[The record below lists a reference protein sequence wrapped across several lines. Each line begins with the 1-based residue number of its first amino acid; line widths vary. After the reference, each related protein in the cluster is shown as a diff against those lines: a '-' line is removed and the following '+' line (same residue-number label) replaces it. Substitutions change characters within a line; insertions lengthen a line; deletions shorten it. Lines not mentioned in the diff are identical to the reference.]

1 MILRGLLVNKGAK
14 VPPSV
19 KKAVELKNFSTK
31 LDMQVH
37 EIIEL
42 CEETVRIPWRHLTK
56 DHIKPNWKFCIKRSN
71 FIYLGPSL
79 RRCRKEILLFG
90 DL

>member
-1 MILRGLLVNKGAK
+1 MILRGLLVNKSAK

-42 CEETVRIPWRHLTK
+42 CEETVRIPWRHLA
-56 DHIKPNWKFCIKRSN
+56 
-71 FIYLGPSL
+71 
-79 RRCRKEILLFG
+79 KEHNKTN
-90 DL
+90 

>member
-1 MILRGLLVNKGAK
+1 MILRGLLVNKNDQ

-19 KKAVELKNFSTK
+19 KKAVQLKNFSTK

-42 CEETVRIPWRHLTK
+42 CEETVRIPWRHIAK
-56 DHIKPNWKFCIKRSN
+56 DNKTN
-71 FIYLGPSL
+71 
-79 RRCRKEILLFG
+79 
-90 DL
+90 

>member
-56 DHIKPNWKFCIKRSN
+56 DHIKPN
-71 FIYLGPSL
+71 
-79 RRCRKEILLFG
+79 
-90 DL
+90 